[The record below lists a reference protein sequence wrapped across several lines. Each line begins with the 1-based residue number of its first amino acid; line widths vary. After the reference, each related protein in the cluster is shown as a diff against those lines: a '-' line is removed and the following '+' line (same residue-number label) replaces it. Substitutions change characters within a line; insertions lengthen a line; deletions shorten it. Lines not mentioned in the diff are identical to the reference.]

1 MNADNGYTGGKVMDT
16 RKVMDILGTVT
27 LYLVRRIY
35 MGIRTY

>member
-1 MNADNGYTGGKVMDT
+1 MNGDNGYTGGKAMDT
-16 RKVMDILGTVT
+16 GKVMDILGMVT